1 MRRIAL
7 ALMITWLAL
16 GTTACPEKGP
26 MQKAGE
32 KVDETVDKMTHPN
45 EGALEKTGRKI
56 DEGLR
61 DAKDAVTPDK

>member
-7 ALMITWLAL
+7 ALMITGLAV
-16 GTTACPEKGP
+16 GTTACAEKGP

-32 KVDETVDKMTHPN
+32 KVDETVDTMTHPN

-56 DEGLR
+56 DEGIQ